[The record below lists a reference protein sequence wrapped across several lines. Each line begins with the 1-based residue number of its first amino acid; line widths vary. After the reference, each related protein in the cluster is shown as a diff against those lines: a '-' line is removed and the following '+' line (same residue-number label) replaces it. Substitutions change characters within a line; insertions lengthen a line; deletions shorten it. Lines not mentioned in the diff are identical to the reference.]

1 MILLYSIG
9 VLFLIVACY
18 FWVKL
23 VFLLCNI
30 LNNYF
35 NRNKIKENSNPYIIE
50 QKARMYNDQQ
60 YEDYLK
66 WMRKK
71 GEGMIIEKVMTKDEF
86 EANEKI
92 KKYLND

>member
-1 MILLYSIG
+1 MIVIYVLG
-9 VLFLIVACY
+9 ALFLIVACY
-18 FWVKL
+18 LWVKF
-23 VFLLCNI
+23 VFAMCNI

-35 NRNKIKENSNPYIIE
+35 NRNKIKEDNNPYISE
-50 QKARMYNDQQ
+50 QKDRMKNTEN

-66 WMRKK
+66 WMRTK
-71 GEGMIIEKVMTKDEF
+71 GDGMIIEKVIARDEF